1 MLITRVTEQT
11 QSHARESRKKCVKY
25 FHPADERRSFKLET
39 IYPQQV
45 AGLKRQDPRASA
57 SGSIGNFD

>member
-1 MLITRVTEQT
+1 MPGKAE
-11 QSHARESRKKCVKY
+11 KKCVKY